1 MVGLWE
7 SRLNGAH
14 CLNLKLIPHVVVP
27 SDADELEERLRNL
40 FVDHV
45 KGLLEGELVNK
56 WLKMKDDKCDEIS
69 DVSGRLGSRNS
80 YAVFCEL
87 NERKKGLFK
96 EREMIMRRVREFK
109 NAMHCVLKYLD
120 DPQNVAKKESYDANV
135 DVFRFEDC
143 QRIDWSRIQAFIVRE
158 CKRLEDGLP
167 IYMYRQDI
175 LRRIYGEQV
184 FLIGVYFR
192 IVSYY
197 YYDYYLFI
205 YFFICV

>member
-1 MVGLWE
+1 MVSLWE

-14 CLNLKLIPHVVVP
+14 CLNLKLIPHAVVP
-27 SDADELEERLRNL
+27 SDSDELEERLRNL

-45 KGLLEGELVNK
+45 KGLMKGELVNK
-56 WLKMKDDKCDEIS
+56 WLKMKDDKSDEIAN
-69 DVSGRLGSRNS
+69 VSNSLGNKNS
-80 YAVFCEL
+80 YAAFCEL

-96 EREMIMRRVREFK
+96 DREMIMRRVREFK

-120 DPQNVAKKESYDANV
+120 DRQNDAKEESCDVNV

-143 QRIDWSRIQAFIVRE
+143 QRFDWSRIQAVVVRE

-175 LRRIYGEQV
+175 LRTIYEEQV
-184 FLIGVYFR
+184 FLIV
-192 IVSYY
+192 
-197 YYDYYLFI
+197 FI
-205 YFFICV
+205 LESLDG